1 MLGQWL
7 QSLDNPQVA
16 SGILASLDDPALAR
30 RLSAAAATHHRPPAD
45 VMATAVHGFLDT
57 ASDDHWVQLIGIMN
71 RAGDPGLAAIR
82 AILDKCLPQETEA

>member
-7 QSLDNPQVA
+7 QTLDNPHIA

-30 RLSAAAATHHRPPAD
+30 RLGAAAEARHRPPAD
-45 VMATAVHGFLDT
+45 VMASTVHGFLDT

-82 AILDKCLPQETEA
+82 TILDKCLPQIGEA